1 MGNWHVL
8 YIHHHITLKGKYH
21 WPTYMLRKQTQHITN
36 CDLYTSNPLEK
47 DLTGKCRDGKFLQPL
62 GVWWRGQFLRACD
75 SYSPSSQSGKVLTL
89 ADQLT
94 QRHNDVP
101 EVLSLSTANRFDW
114 AVNIPARFMQ
124 LLWWTPNLSRLTC
137 PLTCLGMFCVPKGR
151 DKK

>member
-1 MGNWHVL
+1 MCLFVCLFVFVIFTVTFDHFSASLLIKVLIKKNTESTFLWEIGTL
-8 YIHHHITLKGKYH
+8 YIYYHITLKGKYH

-75 SYSPSSQSGKVLTL
+75 SHSPSSQSGKVLTL

-101 EVLSLSTANRFDW
+101 EVTVLIYS
-114 AVNIPARFMQ
+114 
-124 LLWWTPNLSRLTC
+124 
-137 PLTCLGMFCVPKGR
+137 
-151 DKK
+151 